1 VTVKNYCGSIIFH
14 HELFILAVLRDH
26 IQVCS
31 SFAIACELMR
41 GRYPAPQKRR
51 SLGRAMMVRVAK
63 DVNRSNW
70 VALRVGSRNV
80 VVEIVYERLNKIC
93 KRFVIPRYQLA
104 ELYT

>member
-1 VTVKNYCGSIIFH
+1 
-14 HELFILAVLRDH
+14 
-26 IQVCS
+26 
-31 SFAIACELMR
+31 
-41 GRYPAPQKRR
+41 
-51 SLGRAMMVRVAK
+51 MMVRVAK